1 MLSKIIT
8 SLFIL
13 LSLASCSKDE
23 NVVEKDTIVAATS
36 ADNPPYEYIQDGKI
50 VGLDI
55 DIINAI
61 GKELGKKVVIKNLDF
76 PGLLPALSTNS
87 VDLVIAALTV
97 TEERKAHIDFSK
109 GYYSTLMAV
118 LFKKGDNIKSIED
131 LNGKVIGV
139 QMGTTWETYA
149 KDLVVR
155 FPETRIRA
163 LANNLVLVEEL
174 KVGSVDAIIME
185 SMQVQKFLQNLEDLE
200 SFSLTD
206 TKGEFAMAFPKNS
219 TLTPLINN
227 SIQKLHSDGVLK
239 QIKEKWIVK

>member
-13 LSLASCSKDE
+13 LSLTSCSEEKDGA
-23 NVVEKDTIVAATS
+23 EKDTIVAATS
-36 ADNPPYEYIQDGKI
+36 ADNPPYEYIQDGKV

-76 PGLLPALSTNS
+76 PALLPALSTNS
-87 VDLVIAALTV
+87 VDLVTAALTA
-97 TEERKAHIDFSK
+97 TEERKEHIDFSN
-109 GYYSTLMAV
+109 GYSSTSMAV
-118 LFKKGDNIKSIED
+118 LLKKGENIKSIED

-139 QMGTTWETYA
+139 QMSTTWETYV
-149 KDLVVR
+149 KDLAVR
-155 FPETRIRA
+155 FPDIRIRS

-185 SMQVQKFLQNLEDLE
+185 EMQVQKFVQNVEDLD
-200 SFSLTD
+200 SFSLAD
-206 TKGEFAMAFPKNS
+206 TKGEFAIAFPKNS

-227 SIQKLHSDGVLK
+227 AIQKLQSEGVLK
-239 QIKEKWIVK
+239 QIKEKWIMK